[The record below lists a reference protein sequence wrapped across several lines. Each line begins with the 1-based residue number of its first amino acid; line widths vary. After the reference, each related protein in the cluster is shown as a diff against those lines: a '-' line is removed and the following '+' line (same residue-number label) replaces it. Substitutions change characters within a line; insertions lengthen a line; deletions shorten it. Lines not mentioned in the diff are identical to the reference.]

1 MRGVALPFLLLL
13 AVQTSAQEPTEV
25 YDCVD
30 DADGPNFCTYDS
42 TAVLVDDGCGATFN
56 RYHGV
61 IAWPA
66 LRNVGPVTISVRTRA
81 VIGKAD
87 YLPLYI
93 EVVEAIPG
101 CRVWRTAFLALEV
114 QGGVLCGGRW
124 ESVGPVDL
132 REFGVPL
139 GALYTVQAVFLESI
153 PGQPKAHSVGF
164 NCIRVTSHP
173 LPIAP
178 VTWSSIKVLYR

>member
-1 MRGVALPFLLLL
+1 MRGSPLPLVLLL
-13 AVQTSAQEPTEV
+13 AAGAGAQEPTEL

-30 DADGPNFCTYDS
+30 DTDGPSFCTYDS
-42 TAVLVDDGCGATFN
+42 AAVLVDEGCGATFN

-81 VIGKAD
+81 VIGRAD

-101 CRVWRTAFLALEV
+101 CRAWRTAFLALEV

-132 REFGVPL
+132 REFGVSL
-139 GALYTVQAVFLESI
+139 GELYTVQAVFLESI
-153 PGQPKAHSVGF
+153 PGQVKAHSVGF

-173 LPIAP
+173 LEVAP
-178 VTWSSIKVLYR
+178 ATWSTIKVLYR